1 MHLDVIAGASRP
13 IVVALLLGSILAAAP
28 LLAGTASARE
38 NSDDYADYSNTG
50 DEYDAA
56 IDEAERDRDPQFD
69 EKRDRRYRKESA
81 YRGFGDRRHD
91 DRESERILSVTR
103 ITAKLEAEY
112 RNVHNVAY
120 SSAQGHYHAE
130 AQDQAGNNVRL
141 SVDPWT
147 AYVQRTEIIDYAQ
160 ASRRRRHQHH
170 DEERDDSY

>member
-28 LLAGTASARE
+28 LLAGTVSAGE
-38 NSDDYADYSNTG
+38 NSDDYADYYNTG
-50 DEYDAA
+50 DEYEAA
-56 IDEAERDRDPQFD
+56 IDEAERDRDRQFD
-69 EKRDRRYRKESA
+69 EKRDRRSREKSA
-81 YRGFGDRRHD
+81 YRGFGDRWR

-112 RNVHNVAY
+112 RNVRNVAY

-160 ASRRRRHQHH
+160 ASQRRRHKHR
-170 DEERDDSY
+170 DEDGDGYGY